1 MNHKG
6 NLYIVATPIGNPEDI
21 TIRAIK
27 VLSEVDIIAAEDTR
41 NTGKLLSYHNIKGK
55 LVSYHEH
62 NETQKAQKLIA
73 EIKKGLSVAIVTDA
87 GTPSVSDPGYRI
99 VQAAIENHIQ
109 PIPIPGPSAAITA
122 LSASGLPTD
131 IFTVVGFLPK
141 KKGKR
146 IEQIEKLAFSPGT
159 LIFYESPKRILQLLN
174 ELKDALGEREI
185 VFAREI
191 TKKYEEFQRGTIS
204 ELIEKIENKD
214 AVKGECTLLVSG
226 KSQTRAVCLED
237 LTDEITENLKK
248 PGNTTAALARKMADQ
263 YGLSR
268 KQIYQEILDITG
280 NK

>member
-1 MNHKG
+1 MNDKG
-6 NLYIVATPIGNPEDI
+6 NLYIVATPIGNMEDI

-73 EIKKGLSVAIVTDA
+73 EIEKGLSVAIVTDA

-109 PIPIPGPSAAITA
+109 PIPIPGPSAAVTA

-131 IFTVVGFLPK
+131 VFTVVGFLPK

-146 IEQIEKLAFSPGT
+146 LEQIEKLAFAPGT

-174 ELKDALGEREI
+174 ELRNALGERDI

-191 TKKYEEFQRGTIS
+191 TKRYEEFQRGTIS
-204 ELIEKIENKD
+204 ELIEKIKQKETI
-214 AVKGECTLLVSG
+214 KGECTLLVSG

-237 LTDEITENLKK
+237 LKHEITENLKK
-248 PGNTTAALARKMADQ
+248 PGNNTAVLARKMAAQ
-263 YGLSR
+263 YGIPR
-268 KQIYQEILDITG
+268 KQIYQEILEISG

>member
-62 NETQKAQKLIA
+62 NESRKAQTLIA
-73 EIKKGLSVAIVTDA
+73 EIENGLSVAIVTDA
-87 GTPSVSDPGYRI
+87 GTPSISDPGYRI

-131 IFTVVGFLPK
+131 VFTVVGFLPK

-146 IEQIEKLAFSPGT
+146 LEQLEKLAFSPGT

-174 ELKDALGEREI
+174 ELQDALGEREI

-214 AVKGECTLLVSG
+214 AIKGECTLLVSG
-226 KSQTRAVCLED
+226 KSQTRAVCIENLR
-237 LTDEITENLKK
+237 DEITENLKN
-248 PGNTTAALARKMADQ
+248 PGNTTAVLARKMAAQ
-263 YGLSR
+263 YGIPR